1 MKYHLLQLS
10 LLHPLPWRV
19 MLLAAYK
26 YITALSALQTL
37 RFRWRIT
44 EKLFVKDLEGFGRDL
59 SWSTIPLFAWRTGGK
74 AKRNLTVRIRTH
86 HLRRCLSW
94 FVRRGF
100 WQAYGYFA
108 FAIVIVKAPCF
119 EGWFCCRHQAR
130 TKNDKIYSF
139 GWGEHNFFLGGG
151 HSYEK
156 EYKIANTTFGTKVNI
171 YLGPV
176 PGHWMGPEYA
186 RGPEA

>member
-1 MKYHLLQLS
+1 
-10 LLHPLPWRV
+10 

-86 HLRRCLSW
+86 HLRRCLS
-94 FVRRGF
+94 
-100 WQAYGYFA
+100 
-108 FAIVIVKAPCF
+108 
-119 EGWFCCRHQAR
+119 
-130 TKNDKIYSF
+130 
-139 GWGEHNFFLGGG
+139 
-151 HSYEK
+151 
-156 EYKIANTTFGTKVNI
+156 
-171 YLGPV
+171 
-176 PGHWMGPEYA
+176 
-186 RGPEA
+186 